1 MKIIQ
6 IITKLEKGGA
16 QLTVLEILRNKKDSV
31 LITGRDGV
39 LKPSALKEFKSRIYT
54 AKSLRREI
62 NPVDDIAALW
72 QIIKIIRILK
82 KEGPCLVHTN
92 SSKAG
97 LLGRWAC
104 FLLSVPCVHTV
115 HGWSF
120 NPRQNPLFTLIAV
133 FLERVAAV
141 FTGRLIVVTTED
153 ERKGLKNKIGN
164 RKKYALARAVVDLKP
179 FLNKKPPSNREKLFI
194 PEGFAVVGTVSNF
207 KKQKAPLDFIMT
219 ASIVVSKRPETIF
232 LYAGGGPLMEEAE
245 RKAEKLGLKENIRFL
260 GWRDDIPELLAAMDV
275 FLLMSLWEGL
285 PQTIIQ
291 AMASGKPVVATSVDG
306 SKEIVKDG
314 INGFLISPG
323 KPAEAAEKVLFLL
336 SSSDLR
342 KKMGEEGVKTVEK
355 GFSIQ
360 EMMDSLEKAWTDV
373 RSPLKEI
380 GFYYFKK

>member
-1 MKIIQ
+1 MKIIE

-16 QLTVLEILRNKKDSV
+16 QLTVLEILRNKKNSV
-31 LITGRDGV
+31 LITGKGGV
-39 LKPSALKEFKSRIYT
+39 LMPTALKEFKSRIFT
-54 AKSLRREI
+54 VKSLRREI
-62 NPVDDIAALW
+62 NPLDDIAALW
-72 QIIKIIRILK
+72 QIVKIVRKIK
-82 KEGPCLVHTN
+82 KESPCLVHTN

-120 NPRQNPLFTLIAV
+120 NPRQNQLFALIAV
-133 FLERVAAV
+133 FLERIAAV
-141 FTGRLIVVTTED
+141 FTGRLIVVTKED
-153 ERKGLKNKIGN
+153 EKKGLKNKIGN
-164 RKKYALARAVVDLKP
+164 REKYALARAVVDLTP
-179 FLNKKPPSNREKLFI
+179 FKDKKKFSNRKKLSI

-207 KKQKAPLDFIMT
+207 KKQKAPLDFILT
-219 ASIVVSKRPETIF
+219 ASMVVSKRPKTIF
-232 LYAGGGPLMEEAE
+232 IYAGGGPLMEEAE
-245 RKAEKLGLKENIRFL
+245 RLAEKLGLKESIRFL

-275 FLLMSLWEGL
+275 FLLVSLWEGL

-323 KPAEAAEKVLFLL
+323 KPEEAAQKVLFLL
-336 SSSDLR
+336 SNENLR
-342 KKMGEEGVKTVEK
+342 EKMGEEGVKTVEK

-360 EMMDSLEKAWTDV
+360 EMMDSLEKAWKDV
-373 RSPLKEI
+373 RPPLKEI
-380 GFYYFKK
+380 RFYCSKR